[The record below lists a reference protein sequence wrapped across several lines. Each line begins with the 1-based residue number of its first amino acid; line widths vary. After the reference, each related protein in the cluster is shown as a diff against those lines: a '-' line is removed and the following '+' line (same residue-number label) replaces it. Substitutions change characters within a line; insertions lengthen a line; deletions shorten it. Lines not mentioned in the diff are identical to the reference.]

1 MNIYVGTRLARCCHC
16 EGLDWQLVE
25 PAATFSLMS
34 KLICVNCGTEHIYA
48 DVLFRSPAD
57 DTPAFV

>member
-1 MNIYVGTRLARCCHC
+1 MNIYVGKRLARCGYC

-25 PAATFSLMS
+25 AAATFSLMS
-34 KLICVNCGTEHIYA
+34 ELICASCGTEEIYA
-48 DVLFRSPAD
+48 DILLRSPAD